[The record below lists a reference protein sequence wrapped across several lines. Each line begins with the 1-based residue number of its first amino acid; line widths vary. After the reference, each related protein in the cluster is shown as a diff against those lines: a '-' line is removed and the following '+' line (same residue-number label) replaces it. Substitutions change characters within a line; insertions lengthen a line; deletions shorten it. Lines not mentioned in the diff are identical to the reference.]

1 VIARDTAS
9 ASPAQ
14 TRSAQFS
21 SGCGI
26 VFLSLGIDGRRGREK

>member
-1 VIARDTAS
+1 MAVMARDTAS
-9 ASPAQ
+9 VSPAQ

-26 VFLSLGIDGRRGREK
+26 DFLFWRNRLCGG